1 MPESV
6 FTQTMP
12 LLFAGGACG
21 EVEVLGTAV
30 FGAGAG
36 VGAGVEVELEAGVV
50 AVELAELV
58 AGADGGSFFAAV
70 FAWVAPL
77 GSEVE

>member
-12 LLFAGGACG
+12 LLLAGEACG
-21 EVEVLGTAV
+21 AAEVLGAAD

-36 VGAGVEVELEAGVV
+36 AGAGVEVELEGGVV

-58 AGADGGSFFAAV
+58 TGADGALFFVVV

>member
-12 LLFAGGACG
+12 LLAAGGGCG
-21 EVEVLGTAV
+21 AVEVLGAAA
-30 FGAGAG
+30 FGAGDGAGAG
-36 VGAGVEVELEAGVV
+36 VEVALEAGVV
-50 AVELAELV
+50 AVELAEL
-58 AGADGGSFFAAV
+58 ALGADGALFFVAV